1 MFVILLWF
9 EIEME
14 IGEGEEGKY
23 LKHEISWSEMKRERR
38 EGEVYR
44 RRKMSK
50 TKFWGSNFI
59 FFRQKRLYSIWCDLG
74 QELLPG
80 RRGAVN
86 KISTVMT
93 LQSCWKE
100 RKGKVVADKI
110 TKSRQKTLKTH
121 WSLNPRPGHLIYNP
135 SITIF

>member
-50 TKFWGSNFI
+50 TKF
-59 FFRQKRLYSIWCDLG
+59 
-74 QELLPG
+74 
-80 RRGAVN
+80 
-86 KISTVMT
+86 
-93 LQSCWKE
+93 
-100 RKGKVVADKI
+100 
-110 TKSRQKTLKTH
+110 
-121 WSLNPRPGHLIYNP
+121 
-135 SITIF
+135 